1 MKTISL
7 LCLAAITQASS
18 VFLLN
23 STSYYSP
30 DLTVATLHIDNESS
44 PTKEPL
50 PVTYMSLPATES
62 SANELKATITGYL
75 ASDDVFSEHFLT
87 TVVLGGPG
95 HLSEEATQYLK
106 SMGCESILVAEGPDL
121 MPGPYLLH
129 PSGAV
134 TKVYRLYWDHNF
146 AFVESVSEGSNGTYV
161 PVTGLALADAYGA
174 LSIAV
179 PSRLYYPQPTEEKP
193 LSGKRLGVKD
203 IYDLK
208 GVRTSGGNRAYRDL
222 VEPAPASALALQK
235 LIDLGAVVIG
245 KTKTTQF
252 ALGEKPTADYVDQLA
267 PFNPRGDGYQH
278 PQGSSAGTGAGLA
291 SYEWMDIATGSDT
304 GGSVRLPAMANGLFG
319 MRITNASL
327 PLDGILPISAIFDT
341 PGVLA
346 RSAKLLQAVHKKW
359 YSAKSYSSYPKRL
372 VLPEEFWPT
381 INQTSMPL
389 FDSFISKLATF
400 LEADTVTINTNASF
414 NAYSNTSAGLSAY
427 IGLTYS
433 NITNYDQYRL
443 LAQPFKQQYQAK
455 FGKSPYW
462 NPQTRVR
469 WERGATLPFS
479 SYQSATLR
487 YQTFQKW
494 FRSTLTPSCES
505 TLVLYP
511 VGAGTEDY
519 RDVYPNSPPSPIF
532 GAGLPGNQMAVMA
545 ALPDYTVPIGERTYY
560 SRVSERNETLPVTIG
575 IVAAAGCDHMLMD
588 LVADLADQGII
599 QGEVKTGRSMY

>member
-1 MKTISL
+1 MSTDA
-7 LCLAAITQASS
+7 LASRLSGYLAQDDVLSEA
-18 VFLLN
+18 FL
-23 STSYYSP
+23 ST
-30 DLTVATLHIDNESS
+30 LVLGGV
-44 PTKEPL
+44 KEL
-50 PVTYMSLPATES
+50 PNDA
-62 SANELKATITGYL
+62 TGYL
-75 ASDDVFSEHFLT
+75 KSLGCKTILTASETS
-87 TVVLGGPG
+87 
-95 HLSEEATQYLK
+95 
-106 SMGCESILVAEGPDL
+106 LVS
-121 MPGPYLLH
+121 GPYLLH
-129 PSGAV
+129 SSGAV
-134 TKVYRLYWDHNF
+134 TKVYRLYRDYNF
-146 AFVESVSEGSNGTYV
+146 AFVESVAEGVNGTYV
-161 PVTGLALADAYGA
+161 PVTGLAQTDAYGA

-179 PSRLYYPQPTEEKP
+179 PSRLYYPIPTTEKP

-208 GVRTSGGNRAYRDL
+208 GVRTSGGNRAYQEL
-222 VEPAPASALALQK
+222 VEPAPASAQALQK
-235 LIDLGAVVIG
+235 LIDMGAVVIG

-252 ALGEKPTADYVDQLA
+252 ALGERPTADYVDQLA

-278 PQGSSAGTGAGLA
+278 PQGSSAGTGAALA
-291 SYEWMDIATGSDT
+291 SYPWLDIATGSDT

-327 PLDGILPISAIFDT
+327 PLEGILPISAVFDT

-359 YSAKSYSSYPKRL
+359 YPAKSYTTYPKRII
-372 VLPEEFWPT
+372 LPDEFWPAS
-381 INQTSMPL
+381 NQTSMSI
-389 FDSFISKLATF
+389 FGSFTSKLAVF
-400 LEADTVTINTNASF
+400 LDADMMRMNTNASF
-414 NAYSNTSAGLSAY
+414 NSYSNTSGGMSTY

-443 LAQPFKQQYQAK
+443 LAQPFKQQYLSK

-469 WERGATLPFS
+469 WERGATLPLA
-479 SYQSATLR
+479 SYQNATHR

-494 FRSTLTPSCES
+494 FRSTLTPTCES

-511 VGAGTEDY
+511 MGAGTEDY
-519 RDVYPNSPPSPIF
+519 RDIYPTSPPSPIF

-560 SRVSERNETLPVTIG
+560 SRVTEHNETLPVTIG

-588 LVADLADQGII
+588 LVADLADAGII
-599 QGEVKTGRSMY
+599 AGEVKTGSSMF

>member
-1 MKTISL
+1 ME
-7 LCLAAITQASS
+7 
-18 VFLLN
+18 
-23 STSYYSP
+23 
-30 DLTVATLHIDNESS
+30 TLHIKNETS
-44 PTKEPL
+44 TIKEPL
-50 PVTYMSLPATES
+50 PIAYLSFSEPSTSVDALQLTLS
-62 SANELKATITGYL
+62 GYL
-75 ASDDVFSEHFLT
+75 ADDNVFSKQFRT
-87 TVVLGGPG
+87 TVVLGGTG
-95 HLSEEATQYLK
+95 ALSVDAAHYLA
-106 SMGCESILVAEGPDL
+106 SVGCETILTTADAVL
-121 MPGPYLLH
+121 MSGPYILH
-129 PSGAV
+129 SSGAV

-146 AFVESVSEGSNGTYV
+146 AFVESVTEGHNGTYI
-161 PVTGLALADAYGA
+161 PVAGLALTDAYGA
-174 LSIAV
+174 LSTAV
-179 PSRLYYPQPTEEKP
+179 PSRLYYPPPTEDMP

-222 VEPAPASALALQK
+222 TEPASESAQALQK
-235 LIDLGAVVIG
+235 LIDMGAVVIG

-252 ALGEKPTADYVDQLA
+252 ALGERPTADYVDQLA

-278 PQGSSAGTGAGLA
+278 SQGSSVGTGASLA

-304 GGSVRLPAMANGLFG
+304 GGAVRLPAMANGLFG

-327 PLDGILPISAIFDT
+327 PLGGILPISAIFDT

-359 YSAKSYSSYPKRL
+359 FPAKTYSYPKRI

-381 INQTSMPL
+381 INRTSMPV
-389 FDSFISKLATF
+389 FEAFIFKLVTF
-400 LEADTVTINTNASF
+400 LGADTITMNTNASF
-414 NAYSNTSAGLSAY
+414 NAYSNTTEGLSTY

-443 LAQPFKQQYQAK
+443 FAKPFKQQYQAK
-455 FGKSPYW
+455 FGKLPYW

-469 WERGATLPFS
+469 WERGASLPFS
-479 SYQSATLR
+479 SYQNATQR
-487 YQTFQKW
+487 YQTSQKW

-511 VGAGTEDY
+511 MGAGTEDY
-519 RDVYPNSPPSPIF
+519 RDIYPTSPPNPIF

-560 SRVSERNETLPVTIG
+560 SRVPERNETLPVTIG
-575 IVAAAGCDHMLMD
+575 IIAAAGCDHMLMD
-588 LVADLADQGII
+588 LVADMADGGII
-599 QGEVKTGRSMY
+599 KGEVKAGSSMY

>member
-1 MKTISL
+1 MKLNLL
-7 LCLAAITQASS
+7 LCLATVTQASS
-18 VFLLN
+18 VFQLN

-30 DLTVATLHIDNESS
+30 DLVAATIHVNNGSSLIKESI
-44 PTKEPL
+44 
-50 PVTYMSLPATES
+50 PVTYMSLPATRIS
-62 SANELKATITGYL
+62 VDELKSTISGYL
-75 ASDDVFSEHFLT
+75 ATDDVFSESFLT
-87 TVVLGGPG
+87 TVVVGGRG
-95 HLSEEATQYLK
+95 NLSENATHYLE
-106 SMGCESILVAEGPDL
+106 SLGCETILMADGPDL
-121 MPGPYLLH
+121 MAGPYLLH
-129 PSGAV
+129 SSGAV
-134 TKVYRLYWDHNF
+134 AKVYRLYWDHNF
-146 AFVESVSEGSNGTYV
+146 AFVQSVTEGFNGTYI

-179 PSRLYYPQPTEEKP
+179 PSRLYYPPPTEDKP

-222 VEPAPASALALQK
+222 TKPAITSALALQK
-235 LIDLGAVVIG
+235 LIDMGAVVIG

-327 PLDGILPISAIFDT
+327 PLDGILPISADFDT

-359 YSAKSYSSYPKRL
+359 YSAKTYSSYPKRL

-381 INQTSMPL
+381 VNQTSMPL
-389 FDSFISKLATF
+389 FDVFISKLATF
-400 LEADTVTINTNASF
+400 LEADTMSMNTNASF
-414 NAYSNTSAGLSAY
+414 NAYSNTSAGLSTY

-469 WERGATLPFS
+469 WERGAALPFS
-479 SYQSATLR
+479 SYQNATQR
-487 YQTFQKW
+487 YQTFQRW

-511 VGAGTEDY
+511 MGAGTEDY
-519 RDVYPNSPPSPIF
+519 RDVYPSSPPSPIF

-560 SRVSERNETLPVTIG
+560 SRVTERNETLPVTIG
-575 IVAAAGCDHMLMD
+575 IIAAAGCDHMLVD
-588 LVADLADQGII
+588 LVADLADEGII
-599 QGEVKTGRSMY
+599 KGEVKTGRSMY